1 MHGAWRPQ
9 SVIGLR
15 KDGAM
20 DNLSGSKPLSL
31 NEIRARCA
39 EFVISWRESSG
50 DERQDGQSFVRD
62 LLAAFGISETRAA
75 LYEKRANRTSTGNQ
89 GYIDALV
96 PGLLLVEMKSSGKN
110 LGLAEIQA
118 LDYVNALSDTEQP
131 RYILTS
137 DFKNFRLLDLLAP
150 KGSDVTQFSL
160 TDLPKRAE
168 ALAFLAGYQS
178 RSFGSQQQEQASIR
192 AAKIM
197 AELYEALDGSGFGD
211 HEASV
216 FLVRLLF
223 ALYADDAAVWERD
236 LFAEFL
242 ERRTANDGSD
252 LGPQLTML
260 FQVMNQP
267 SSARSTTLDEILTRF
282 PYVNGGIFAEVL
294 PIPSFNQKMRS
305 KLIAAAA
312 FNWSSISPAI
322 FGSLF
327 QAVKSPEARRELGE
341 HYTTETNIRKT
352 LDPLFLDELNEEFV
366 EVSNDIAG
374 LRKLRLHLGELRLID
389 PACGCGNFLVVAYRE
404 LRALELRILLRL
416 QELGD
421 KTSSPTLFFD
431 RNDLAVRL
439 EHIAGIEL
447 EEWPARIAATALR
460 LAEHRANMDM
470 QLALGRAPDTLPLD
484 TATVIRIGNSLRMDW
499 GECVGPSDYPIIMGN
514 PPFIGMAMMNGEQ
527 QADNRYVLSS
537 VEKASGLRTGRLD
550 YVACWYVKAAQLLA
564 HRNHGRAAFVS
575 TNSLIQGEQART
587 MVPLMEVLGCEVDF
601 GHRTFKWTSEAPGA
615 ASVYC
620 VVVGFSSVKRSGKR
634 RRLFSYPNVTSEPI
648 ETVPKRLNFYLV
660 DGPNFVPT
668 KLGKPLSDGMPF
680 ATKGSQPTDG
690 GHLLLDEIEAEEA
703 SQLLDVA
710 PYVKRFVQAQDML
723 QGSPRRWCLWLTN
736 AEPRVLRTPFIHQ
749 RLSAV
754 AEMRR
759 KSPTSSVQD
768 FASKPMLF
776 TQNRQPQGR
785 YFALPRVSSENRTW
799 IPGRFLDGDVI
810 AGDGLTIFPAAQT
823 WHAALLQSSM
833 FMAWVDV
840 FAGRLESRRRLS
852 PDLCYF
858 PIPFPNLDRDA
869 EMELGRAW
877 EAVAAARNE
886 FTAATLSDLYD
897 PTSTPPGLLDAH
909 RELDRVVDR
918 TFGARRA
925 LRTQEDRLAL
935 LFERID
941 NP

>member
-1 MHGAWRPQ
+1 
-9 SVIGLR
+9 
-15 KDGAM
+15 M
-20 DNLSGSKPLSL
+20 DNLTNSKPLSL

-39 EFVISWRESSG
+39 EFVISWRDSSG

-118 LDYVNALSDTEQP
+118 LDYVNSLTDTEQP

-160 TDLPKRAE
+160 AELPTRAE
-168 ALAFLAGYQS
+168 ALVFLAGYQS
-178 RSFGSQQQEQASIR
+178 RSFGSQEQEQASIK

-223 ALYADDAAVWERD
+223 ALYADDAGVWERD

-242 ERRTANDGSD
+242 EARTAKDGSD

-267 SSARSTTLDEILTRF
+267 TSARSTTLDEILTRF
-282 PYVNGGIFAEVL
+282 PYVNGGIFSEAI
-294 PIPSFNQKMRS
+294 PIPSFNQKMRT

-352 LDPLFLDELNEEFV
+352 LDPLFLDELNEKFA
-366 EVSNDIAG
+366 EVSSDLAG
-374 LRKLRLHLGELRLID
+374 LRKLRVHLGELRLID

-421 KTSSPTLFFD
+421 KTFGPTLFFD

-470 QLALGRAPDTLPLD
+470 QLAFGRAPDTLPLD

-499 GECVGPSDYPIIMGN
+499 GEVVGPSDYPIVMGN
-514 PPFIGMAMMNGEQ
+514 PPFIGMAMMNAEQ
-527 QADNRYVLSS
+527 QADNRHVFGS

-587 MVPLMEVLGCEVDF
+587 MVPLMEALGCEVDF
-601 GHRTFKWTSEAPGA
+601 GHRSFKWTSEAPGA

-620 VVVGFSSVKRSGKR
+620 AVVGFSSVKRSGKR
-634 RRLFSYPNVTSEPI
+634 RRLFSYPSATSEPI
-648 ETVPKRLNFYLV
+648 ETVPERLNFYLI

-668 KLGKPLSDGMPF
+668 KRSRPLTDSMPF
-680 ATKGSQPTDG
+680 ATQGSKPVDG
-690 GHLLLDEIEAEEA
+690 GHLLLSEEEWAEA
-703 SQLLDVA
+703 SGLAQVA
-710 PYVKRFVQAQDML
+710 PYVRRFVQGQDML
-723 QGSPRRWCLWLTN
+723 QGSPRRWCLWLVDAN
-736 AEPRVLRTPFIHQ
+736 PSDMRHPFIAE
-749 RLSAV
+749 RLKAV
-754 AEMRR
+754 AKSRQN
-759 KSPTSSVQD
+759 SPTPSVRE
-768 FASKPMLF
+768 FSLKPMLF
-776 TQNRQPQGR
+776 TQNRQPEGR
-785 YFALPRVSSENRTW
+785 YFALPEVSSENRRW
-799 IPGRFLDGDVI
+799 IPGTFFDQNVV
-810 AGDGLTIFPAAQT
+810 AGNKLIIFPQAQI

-833 FMAWVDV
+833 FMSWVDV
-840 FAGRLESRRRLS
+840 FAGRLESRRSLS
-852 PDLCYF
+852 PGLVYF
-858 PIPFPNLDRDA
+858 PIPFPALERDA
-869 EMELGRAW
+869 EIELGLAW
-877 EAVAAARNE
+877 EAVAAAREE
-886 FTAATLSDLYD
+886 FTGATLADLYD

-909 RELDRVVDR
+909 RALDRIVDR
-918 TFGARRA
+918 TFGAKRA

-935 LFERID
+935 LFERLG
-941 NP
+941 NL